1 VAPKKDGG
9 VFSTLALP
17 YWGLV
22 GVGLLSAWFHTTLK
36 YHSQMGDDLSM
47 FLAVGTLMH
56 QLLTFDATPS
66 RRRNITL
73 LILGT
78 IIPVSVY
85 HVWAD
90 EIYVHE
96 LAFGIMVFITG
107 RKIHRLIRERVKN
120 PEARKRLKSLA
131 SFGSGMTYYISHLPV
146 LHQLD
151 SFAFHSSR
159 YQPHHL

>member
-1 VAPKKDGG
+1 LKFPDCDGFVG
-9 VFSTLALP
+9 SAGPEGFLPCSQGSAFTSTAI
-17 YWGLV
+17 Y
-22 GVGLLSAWFHTTLK
+22 FITLTP
-36 YHSQMGDDLSM
+36 SGDDLSM

-107 RKIHRLIRERVKN
+107 RKIRKLIRERVTN

-131 SFGSGMTYYISHLPV
+131 SLGTGTSVGFGATYSSGEVIGPSCPSGL
-146 LHQLD
+146 
-151 SFAFHSSR
+151 S
-159 YQPHHL
+159 

>member
-1 VAPKKDGG
+1 
-9 VFSTLALP
+9 
-17 YWGLV
+17 
-22 GVGLLSAWFHTTLK
+22 
-36 YHSQMGDDLSM
+36 M

-96 LAFGIMVFITG
+96 LAFAIMVFITG
-107 RKIHRLIRERVKN
+107 RKIRRLIRERVKN
-120 PEARKRLKSLA
+120 PAARKRLRSLA
-131 SFGSGMTYYISHLPV
+131 SFGTSMSV
-146 LHQLD
+146 LLCFSIPNTGHMF
-151 SFAFHSSR
+151 SVVRICIRMHTSS
-159 YQPHHL
+159 